1 MTFRLTG
8 RVSALIAG
16 AALALGVSGAQA
28 QDFPTRAITIIV
40 PYSPGSTDTMART
53 LAEEMSKDLG
63 QPVVVETK
71 PGAGGTVGGAAVASA
86 DPDGYTLLFAVSS
99 VQTVA
104 PHQRDLPYGFDALAP
119 VARVAVGPNMMAG
132 RAGAPFKTIEELVAY
147 AKENPGKVSY
157 GSAGTGGATHIA
169 AEAFARAAGI
179 ELFHIPFNG
188 VTPAV
193 AATVAGDVDIVLGF
207 ASALLPQA
215 EAGKLVALAQLSD
228 ERTAVAP
235 DVPTLKESG
244 VDLALPPN
252 TGIWAPAGTP
262 EDVIAKLS
270 AAAGKAAAS
279 DSFQTFAKNGLIA
292 VDYADAATFTEVLK
306 AEDAFFAE
314 LLPTLKME

>member
-1 MTFRLTG
+1 MRKTITG
-8 RVSALIAG
+8 LLAG
-16 AALALGVSGAQA
+16 AALALGVTAAAA
-28 QDFPTRAITIIV
+28 QDYPSRAITIIV

-53 LAEEMSKDLG
+53 LAEEMSKELG
-63 QPVVVETK
+63 QPVVVETR

-104 PHQRDLPYGFDALAP
+104 PHQRELPYGFDDLAP
-119 VARVAVGPNMMAG
+119 VARVAVGPNMMAA
-132 RAGAPFKTIEELVAY
+132 RNGAPFSTIEELVAF
-147 AKENPGKVSY
+147 AKENPGAVSY

-193 AATVAGDVDIVLGF
+193 AATVAGDVDLVLGF
-207 ASALLPQA
+207 ASAILPQD
-215 EAGKLVALAQLSD
+215 EGGNLVALAQLSA

-235 DVPTLKESG
+235 DTPTLMESG

-252 TGIWAPAGTP
+252 TGLWAPAGTP
-262 EDVIAKLS
+262 EDVIATLS
-270 AAAGKAAAS
+270 AAVETAAAS
-279 DSFQTFAKNGLIA
+279 ESFTTFTTSGLTA
-292 VDYADAATFTEVLK
+292 VDYADSAAFTEVLK

-314 LLPTLKME
+314 LLPTLNME

>member
-1 MTFRLTG
+1 MKKTITG
-8 RVSALIAG
+8 LLAG
-16 AALALGVSGAQA
+16 AALALGVTGAAA
-28 QDFPTRAITIIV
+28 QDYPTRSITIIV

-53 LAEEMSKDLG
+53 LAEEMSKELG
-63 QPVVVETK
+63 QPVVVETR

-104 PHQRDLPYGFDALAP
+104 PHQRDLPYGFDDLAP
-119 VARVAVGPNMMAG
+119 VARVAVGPNMMAA
-132 RAGAPFKTIEELVAY
+132 RTGAPFTTIEELVAY
-147 AKENPGKVSY
+147 AKENPGEVSY

-169 AEAFARAAGI
+169 AEAFARAADV

-193 AATVAGDVDIVLGF
+193 AATIAGDVDLVLGF
-207 ASALLPQA
+207 ASAILPQA
-215 EAGKLVALAQLSD
+215 EGGNLVALAQLSE
-228 ERTAVAP
+228 ERTEVAP
-235 DVPTLKESG
+235 DVPTLMESG

-252 TGIWAPAGTP
+252 TGMWAPAGTP

-270 AAAGKAAAS
+270 AAVEVAAAS
-279 DSFQTFAKNGLIA
+279 ESFTKFAASGLTA
-292 VDYADAATFTEVLK
+292 VDYADSATFTEVLE

-314 LLPTLKME
+314 LLPTLKLD

>member
-1 MTFRLTG
+1 MKAKLTG
-8 RVSALIAG
+8 LLAS
-16 AALALGVSGAQA
+16 AALALGVSIAAA
-28 QDFPTRAITIIV
+28 QDYPTRAITIVV

-63 QPVVVETK
+63 QPVVVETR

-104 PHQRDLPYGFDALAP
+104 PHQRELPYGFADLAP
-119 VARVAVGPNMMAG
+119 VARVAVGPNMMAA
-132 RAGAPFKTIEELVAY
+132 RTGAPFKTIEELVAY
-147 AKENPGKVSY
+147 AKENPGEVSY

-193 AATVAGDVDIVLGF
+193 ASTVAGDVDIVLGF
-207 ASALLPQA
+207 ASAILPQD
-215 EAGKLVALAQLSD
+215 EGGKLVALAQLSE

-235 DVPTLKESG
+235 NVPTLKESG

-252 TGIWAPAGTP
+252 TGMWAPAGTP
-262 EDVIAKLS
+262 DEVIARLS
-270 AAAGKAAAS
+270 AAVEKAAGS
-279 DSFQTFAKNGLIA
+279 EKFQTFTKSSLTA

-314 LLPTLKME
+314 LLPTLKLE